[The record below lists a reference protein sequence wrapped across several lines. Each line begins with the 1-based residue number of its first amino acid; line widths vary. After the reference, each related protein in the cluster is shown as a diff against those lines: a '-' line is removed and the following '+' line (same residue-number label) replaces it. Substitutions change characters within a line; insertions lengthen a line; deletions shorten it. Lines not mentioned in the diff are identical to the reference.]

1 MAFVVFFSAYT
12 CIYTYIQLVMWWC
25 FLWFSP
31 VITATVCCGPQ
42 KYISSTTNGPNAR
55 IWKHLF
61 YSSVGEKKKLK
72 IFSISLFLW
81 LLVERDSVVT
91 QRDPSGE
98 SRSHQSTWR
107 WTVEFRGVLYESRKP
122 FQDTAASTDVVNPH
136 EAAACEG
143 DVPLL
148 GQVKHLLQINR
159 VCDSLIP

>member
-1 MAFVVFFSAYT
+1 MYIYIHTTGYLMMFSVIQSCYHSHSLLWTTKINFKYHKWPQCQNLETLVLFFS
-12 CIYTYIQLVMWWC
+12 
-25 FLWFSP
+25 
-31 VITATVCCGPQ
+31 G
-42 KYISSTTNGPNAR
+42 R
-55 IWKHLF
+55 
-61 YSSVGEKKKLK
+61 KKKLK

-91 QRDPSGE
+91 QRDPNGE

-148 GQVKHLLQINR
+148 GQVKHLLRINR